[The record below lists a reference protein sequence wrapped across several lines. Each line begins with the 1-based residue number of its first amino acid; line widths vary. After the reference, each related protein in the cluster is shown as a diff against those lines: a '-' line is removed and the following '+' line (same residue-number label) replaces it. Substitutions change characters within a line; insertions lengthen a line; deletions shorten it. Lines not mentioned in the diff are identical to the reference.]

1 MMVLCCHES
10 CYGAAASSVIYSVAI
25 LGVFRR
31 AAGWHDPLRQQYH
44 YRGFARSVLG
54 RLRPNPVAPAELHPT
69 IRSNDNDPCWW
80 D

>member
-44 YRGFARSVLG
+44 YRGFRPLGSGEAETQPRGAR
-54 RLRPNPVAPAELHPT
+54 RAP
-69 IRSNDNDPCWW
+69 SNDPFE
-80 D
+80 